1 MAAQLKTE
9 LTLKDKNFSAQLNSA
24 CKKAQNQLQSV
35 SQASGLLGKSIG
47 GTAGQI
53 SGLIGGF
60 SKMAGPMAAA
70 TASIAAIG
78 AGLKSVVENSAKFEV
93 ALDHLQ
99 SLTGLSADQMDKVKG
114 QILNTANAI
123 HVGASQVADAYGIIG
138 SKMPELLQSPKA
150 LDDIARAASTLGKAG
165 LMDLTTSIESL
176 TGIMNQMGAQASEA
190 ESYINVLAA
199 GSKNGAG
206 NIQYLS
212 EAFTKAGGAISTAG
226 LSVEQGTAVIET
238 LAKKIPDAAIAGTRL
253 NKVLLTL
260 ATSSNNEL
268 NPKIVGLETA
278 LQNLKKMS
286 GNTAEMVKMFGTAN
300 YSAAMIL
307 AEEAEQVIN
316 LTDAVSGTN
325 EAEKQADINTQN
337 LSGRVAALKA
347 SWENLTSAFSESV
360 GVLSTLVGWL
370 DQAVQGWLSLIS
382 ARDAYMDTKNT
393 LPNTSNEQIEFYKG
407 KGYNQTEAIRKTLK
421 ETKALYEQEKKDLDD
436 LQSRRDGLARAGIDT
451 SKMDNKIAL
460 QKKLVDDYA
469 TEVGRLD
476 NILNPKK
483 KPTGPTGPAV
493 PKPTKVGR
501 GGSTKNNE
509 IPTMA
514 GSLED
519 LENQWRV
526 LQEKY
531 RKGLIDPATFANQSK
546 NLEKLIKDKKIE
558 LYPELDP
565 EGVSALQNELRQLQQ
580 DQASGK
586 IKLNADEYRK
596 QVKDLEDKIE
606 AKEIEKGLKLPPNE
620 IEKLEKQLK
629 TLEENQLN
637 PKLRLDAEEYKKQ
650 HKELEQQIESEKI
663 EWGVSLSKDDLDQ
676 ELKETIDDF
685 RKKSS
690 FELAVGI
697 EPPKSNEDKLSF
709 IQQQMDE
716 NDALLEQLKE
726 LQKEYEKLG
735 EAGAEGYQQV
745 SAKIAEVNAEQTK
758 LGGEAQTT
766 DGVIKQTNKMSTGFS
781 RAGEAVGAFGDMMSS
796 LSFDSPELNVA
807 GTIAQAIAQI
817 ALGAGNAIA
826 QSAELGPWGWVA
838 FGLTAMAQLAA
849 MVSQLHS
856 ITGYASGG
864 IIGGGKSVGDKN
876 IVAVNS
882 GELILNKPQQAR
894 LWRMLNGSESSSI
907 SSQSGGQV
915 EFKIRGADLYGSLK
929 NYKTLSKKQ

>member
-1 MAAQLKTE
+1 MAATFKTE
-9 LTLKDKNFSAQLNSA
+9 LTLNDKNFSAKLNTA
-24 CKKAQNQLQSV
+24 CKKAQNSLKNV
-35 SQASGLLGKSIG
+35 SSASGLLGNNIG
-47 GTAGQI
+47 GAAGKI

-60 SKMAGPMAAA
+60 GKLAGPMAAA
-70 TASIAAIG
+70 TASIAAVSAAIG
-78 AGLKSVVENSAKFEV
+78 DVVKNSAKFEV

-99 SLTGLSADQMDKVKG
+99 SLTGLSADQMVKVKG

-123 HVGASQVADAYGIIG
+123 HVGASELADAYGVIG

-150 LDDIARAASTLGKAG
+150 LDDVARAASTLGKAG
-165 LMDLTTSIESL
+165 LMDLTTSIEAL
-176 TGIMNQMGAQASEA
+176 TGIMNQMGASSAEA
-190 ESYINVLAA
+190 ENYINVLAA

-226 LSVEQGTAVIET
+226 LSVEQGTALIEA

-268 NPKIVGLETA
+268 NPKIVGLEAA
-278 LQNLKKMS
+278 LHNLQKMS
-286 GNTAEMVKMFGTAN
+286 GNTTEMVKMFGTAN

-307 AEEAEQVIN
+307 AQEADQVIN

-325 EAEKQADINTQN
+325 EAEKQANINTQN

-347 SWENLTSAFSESV
+347 SWENLTSAFSDSV
-360 GVLSTLVGWL
+360 GVLSTLVDWL

-393 LPNTSNEQIEFYKG
+393 LPSTSNDQIEFYKG
-407 KGYNQTEAIRKTLK
+407 KGYNQTEATKKTLK
-421 ETKALYEQEKKDLDD
+421 ETKALYEQESKDLER
-436 LQSRRDGLARAGIDT
+436 LERDRALKANAGIDT
-451 SKMDNKIAL
+451 SKVDKQIAL
-460 QKKLVDDYA
+460 QRKQVQDYGD
-469 TEVGRLD
+469 EVKRLE
-476 NILNPKK
+476 NILNPTNKTK
-483 KPTGPTGPAV
+483 TPNTPGT
-493 PKPTKVGR
+493 PKPTKTGR
-501 GGSTKNNE
+501 GGSAKNNE

-519 LENQWRV
+519 LERQLRT

-531 RKGLIDPATFANQSK
+531 RKGLINPDDFANQVK
-546 NLEKLIKDKKIE
+546 ELEKKIKDKKIE

-565 EGVSALQNELRQLQQ
+565 NGLNALQDELRQLQQ
-580 DQASGK
+580 DQSSGK
-586 IKLNADEYRK
+586 IKLSADEYRK
-596 QVKDLEDKIE
+596 QVKDLEDKIK
-606 AKEIEKGLKLPPNE
+606 AKEIEIGVKLPE
-620 IEKLEKQLK
+620 SQLQKLEKQLQQLQNDQLTGK
-629 TLEENQLN
+629 INLDGEEF
-637 PKLRLDAEEYKKQ
+637 KKQ
-650 HKELEQQIESEKI
+650 VKDLEQQIESEKI
-663 EWGVSLSKDDLDQ
+663 KLGVSLSKDDLDK
-676 ELKETIDDF
+676 ELKETLADF

-690 FELAVGI
+690 FEIAVGI
-697 EPPKSNEDKLSF
+697 EPPKSNEDKLDY

-745 SAKIAEVNAEQTK
+745 SAKIAEVNAEQSK

-766 DGVIKQTNKMSTGFS
+766 DSVIKQTKKMSTGFS
-781 RAGEAVGAFGDMMSS
+781 RAGEAVGAFGDVMSS

-817 ALGAGNAIA
+817 ALGAGQAIA
-826 QSAELGPWGWVA
+826 QAGELGPWAWVA

-856 ITGYASGG
+856 ITGYATGG
-864 IIGGGKSVGDKN
+864 IVGGGRPIGDKN
-876 IVAVNS
+876 LVAVNS
-882 GELILNKPQQAR
+882 GEMILNKGQQGR
-894 LWRMLNGSESSSI
+894 LWNMINSNSTIGN
-907 SSQSGGQV
+907 SSQMTGNV
-915 EFKIRGADLYGSLK
+915 EFKLRGADLYGSFK
-929 NYKTLSKKQ
+929 NYKTLAKKQ